1 MRFPHFFGLATLG
14 AGRQLAPEAV
24 GWLLRMLPE
33 WFGIESADHR
43 VPAVTLLP
51 DGGDWVAVRSGEMLS
66 IE

>member
-1 MRFPHFFGLATLG
+1 MGTLG

-24 GWLLRMLPE
+24 GRLRRMPPE
-33 WFGIESADHR
+33 RVGIESAGHR

-51 DGGDWVAVRSGEMLS
+51 GGGDWVAVRSGEMLS